1 MGDDRG
7 QLQTLEGF
15 AASLLIVLSLLF
27 AVQATSVTPLTSST
41 ANVHVEAQLQ
51 FMADDI
57 LRGLE
62 FSPSDSLRDNLLQW
76 DGQVYVWNGTAYVDE
91 SNSSHVL
98 AVPLA
103 RSLNSTL
110 VRNSIAHN
118 LELFYID
125 SSTGKLTNR
134 KIIWNGNPSQNAVS
148 VQRVVV
154 MNDCDALS
162 SVGEGVTCAQDY
174 ANNTF
179 WNTLGIGDLDP
190 SSLFY
195 NVLAAKLTLWRM

>member
-15 AASLLIVLSLLF
+15 AASLLIVLALLF

-51 FMADDI
+51 FIADDI

-62 FSPSDSLRDNLLQW
+62 FSPSDNLRANLLQW

-98 AVPLA
+98 VVPLT
-103 RSLNSTL
+103 RSLNATL
-110 VRNSIAHN
+110 AQHSIAHN

-125 SSTGKLTNR
+125 NTTGRLTNR
-134 KIIWNGNPSQNAVS
+134 KVIWNGNPSLNSVS

-162 SVGEGVTCAQDY
+162 SVDETVPCGQDY

-179 WNTLGIGDLDP
+179 WNDLNIGDLDP

-195 NVLAAKLTLWRM
+195 NTLAAKLTLWRM